1 MNIIKLTVHFLTISI
16 LFSGLIGC
24 GGVSQNDYDLLRAEN
39 KKLNEEIES
48 LKFGPD
54 LLLSQAELYLDAK
67 EFSSAKSELQT
78 LLEKHPGSQH
88 VTKSKQLIA
97 IADKGIEELRIAEE
111 KARIEKEKLEEERLT
126 NATKKLITK
135 YDDIKGITWY
145 YDKGTPQY
153 NNYNSFHLYMG
164 KEKTGYP
171 WLRVKIQYTSDDW
184 LFIKSYNIKT
194 DSNSY
199 IISTSYG
206 EVEKDNGSGDIWE
219 WYDVPLDNRLFNIV
233 KDVIKSKTVKL
244 RHNGKQ
250 YYKDR
255 TISEKEKQG
264 LQNILDAYEALGGT
278 MIFL

>member
-1 MNIIKLTVHFLTISI
+1 MYNIKLTFRLLIISI
-16 LFSGLIGC
+16 LLSGLTGC
-24 GGVSQNDYDLLRAEN
+24 GGVSQSDYDSLRAEN
-39 KKLNEEIES
+39 EKLNEEIEN

-54 LLLSQAELYLDAK
+54 KLLSQAEVYLNAK
-67 EFSSAKSELQT
+67 EFNNAKSELLT
-78 LLEKHPGSQH
+78 LLEKHPGSPQ
-88 VTKSKQLIA
+88 VTKAKQLIA
-97 IADKGIEELRIAEE
+97 ITDNGIEELRIAEE
-111 KARIEKEKLEEERLT
+111 KAKIEKERVEKERLT
-126 NATKKLITK
+126 NATKKLRTK

-145 YDKGTPQY
+145 YDKGTPKY

-164 KEKTGYP
+164 KENTEKP

-184 LFIKSYNIKT
+184 LFIKNYAIKT

-199 IISTSYG
+199 TISTSYG

-219 WYDVPLDNRLFNIV
+219 WYDVPMDNRLYNMV

-264 LQNILDAYEALGGT
+264 LRNMLDAYEALGGT
-278 MIFL
+278 MNF